1 VLFSVGRECL
11 SADNVDIG
19 DYEIQTRNALMGEFM
34 NGFEYEL
41 KESNDRDDK
50 SLQLVWK
57 KVVEK
62 DQIKV
67 SIFSLLNLQLLLFRH
82 CFVLL
87 SFFLFLHL

>member
-1 VLFSVGRECL
+1 M
-11 SADNVDIG
+11 DIG

-67 SIFSLLNLQLLLFRH
+67 SIFSLLNLQLLL
-82 CFVLL
+82 
-87 SFFLFLHL
+87 

>member
-1 VLFSVGRECL
+1 M
-11 SADNVDIG
+11 DIG